1 MTKKEVNFQAEM
13 DSNERIMNAMTFKE
27 LVTYRKINYEALKGQ
42 FPTTRREEVFF
53 NRWAQSGAIIRLFRK
68 LLTPAQENAVWH
80 ETVADIKELI
90 KSKD

>member
-1 MTKKEVNFQAEM
+1 MTKQEVKFKAEM

-27 LVTYRKINYEALKGQ
+27 LVTYRKMNYEALKGQ
-42 FPTTRREEVFF
+42 FPTTRGEEVIF
-53 NRWAQSGAIIRLFRK
+53 NRWAQSSAIISLFRK

-90 KSKD
+90 NSQK